1 MGHYKVLVFGQVYIR
16 YICGQTQFCCNVM
29 SVIKMLFWIVVEHPI
44 VTKLKTSHFS
54 GECLFLQE
62 INFFYG
68 VLLHESVSMLLWFI
82 TLFSYSHNICANM
95 YVCVFI
101 LDICLMEKPIEL
113 QESIQY
119 CSNLLVLLCLT
130 TRPQGQLNKSVLFS
144 CSSLRFKIE
153 RGSWKQN

>member
-29 SVIKMLFWIVVEHPI
+29 SVKDAILNCSWTSNSYKVKDFTFFWWMFIFAGNQV
-44 VTKLKTSHFS
+44 
-54 GECLFLQE
+54 
-62 INFFYG
+62 FFYG
-68 VLLHESVSMLLWFI
+68 VLLYESVSMLLWFI

-95 YVCVFI
+95 YVCAFI
-101 LDICLMEKPIEL
+101 LDICLIEKPIEL

>member
-1 MGHYKVLVFGQVYIR
+1 
-16 YICGQTQFCCNVM
+16 
-29 SVIKMLFWIVVEHPI
+29 
-44 VTKLKTSHFS
+44 
-54 GECLFLQE
+54 
-62 INFFYG
+62 
-68 VLLHESVSMLLWFI
+68 MLLWFI

-101 LDICLMEKPIEL
+101 LDICFMEKPIEL

-153 RGSWKQN
+153 RGSWKQRKLMRFSIGLFLSSNTGGCNYYAKETDEHRQPLKLWDRCEVFWSLREFTKETKRFRLGSVTVLIGLCYLSNAEA